1 MRGVLC
7 KLLKPIE
14 NVAAE
19 GGSWAALFPAPF
31 VTSDRLASVPRC
43 YARSVRS
50 SLASALAAQREPS
63 AKRGLLDR
71 RCAAHGVEALADE
84 VEEVLEA
91 TRTGYVEA
99 RAAALALSS
108 WLVHHHVVGV
118 PETSL
123 VPSRAPLAPSRTILA
138 LRASPGAAQ
147 RPLLSALLRE
157 GRAAATLAKGGR
169 LGEICLP
176 ASAIDSAPP
185 SHMFVSESSMSAAE
199 SEAFGEVGDR
209 ARPPWEPFDDI
220 PRLSLEPIRGP
231 YVGRPPLAIDSARF
245 FYGRGTTGAL
255 EPLRMHHRPRVIE
268 KLLDQ
273 RWLRLRDVVLI
284 AARRPTVPALA
295 WAIASRDRWF
305 FQAPV
310 REALAQNPFSPT
322 SLVLALLPAVTA
334 STIERLARSMSPEV
348 SDAAKR
354 FGVER

>member
-1 MRGVLC
+1 VGVVNPL
-7 KLLKPIE
+7 
-14 NVAAE
+14 
-19 GGSWAALFPAPF
+19 AL
-31 VTSDRLASVPRC
+31 
-43 YARSVRS
+43 
-50 SLASALAAQREPS
+50 ALAALREPAAQRS
-63 AKRGLLDR
+63 LLDR
-71 RCAAHGVEALADE
+71 RATAHGIEALADE
-84 VEEVLEA
+84 IEELLEA

-123 VPSRAPLAPSRTILA
+123 VPSRAPLATSPTILA
-138 LRASPGAAQ
+138 LRASSGAAQ

-185 SHMFVSESSMSAAE
+185 SHMFVSESSMSAAD
-199 SEAFGEVGDR
+199 GEVLGDVGAR
-209 ARPPWEPFDDI
+209 ARPASDPFDDI
-220 PRLSLEPIRGP
+220 PLLSLEPTRGP

-295 WAIASRDRWF
+295 WAVASRDRWF

-334 STIERLARSMSPEV
+334 STASRLARSTSPEV
-348 SDAAKR
+348 SDAASR
-354 FGVER
+354 FGVLR